1 MGKLSLAHTSINFLA
16 MVISTR
22 LPKASEHFK
31 DNRIITA
38 TTTRLPDPASG
49 EELTVQLLERTPSA
63 LFRKILPERQN

>member
-1 MGKLSLAHTSINFLA
+1 MGKLSLAHTCINFLA
-16 MVISTR
+16 MVMSTR

-49 EELTVQLLERTPSA
+49 EELTGQPLERTPSA
-63 LFRKILPERQN
+63 LSREVLPGRQN